1 MMRGCLTT
9 IVGVLILGAML
20 WFAPIFQARFHCAD
34 PPYDDRF
41 LADVSQW
48 WHQEGYVHLMVLGYP
63 LVRWRNAFSMQIEP
77 ESTYLGRY
85 AWRTAVYSVEQ
96 HAEGNLS
103 PYIRAAPED
112 VARLLTL
119 YREIGTDRRCEP
131 TIIGMKGDLPAEA
144 WAELRALPEWP
155 E

>member
-1 MMRGCLTT
+1 MRQGWLFGLVAL
-9 IVGVLILGAML
+9 VGLS
-20 WFAPIFQARFHCAD
+20 FAPIFPYRLPCAE
-34 PPYDDRF
+34 PPYDPGF
-41 LADVSQW
+41 LADVRDVW
-48 WHQEGYVHLMVLGYP
+48 LDEGFVHISFGGYP
-63 LVRWRNAFSMQIEP
+63 LFGFWHALDAYVDSELAMAGW
-77 ESTYLGRY
+77 Y
-85 AWRTAVYSVEQ
+85 ARKEAVFEVEQ